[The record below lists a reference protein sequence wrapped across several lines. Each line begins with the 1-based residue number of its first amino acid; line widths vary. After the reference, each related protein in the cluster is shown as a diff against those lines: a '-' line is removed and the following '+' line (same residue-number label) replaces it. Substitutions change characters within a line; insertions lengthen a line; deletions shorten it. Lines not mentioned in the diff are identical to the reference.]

1 MGNIP
6 SSVFG
11 GDGAQPHSLEATFKI
26 TSLSQFATSPIAIDS
41 AFAPSGAYNHDQ
53 FDAIVFNEYN
63 DQRFLFGS
71 DGLRRSLQLT
81 TATPETSMDEFI
93 HFVITNDPVANS
105 VTLYRNG
112 QIYGDSYAPNA
123 GNSMTFDAYTR
134 ALVCIR
140 SRYPGCAPFVG
151 VIRSTAVYDQV
162 LSPISVSQHYTR
174 FTGISSTFNPTRNP
188 SVSPTQNPSAPS
200 SSPTANPS
208 SSPTTL
214 PSSTPTIHPSLTP
227 SNSPSAPPSLNPSGN
242 PSFAP
247 TINPSANPSRNPS
260 TSPTEY
266 PSLSPSSNP
275 SASPTQVPTG
285 DPTSSPSKSP
295 LGSGLTHNPSATP
308 TSEPSRPP
316 LLQGITHEPSLPP
329 TFNPSGNPSRDPTA
343 APTEY
348 PSLSPSSNPS
358 ALPTQVP
365 TGDPT
370 PSPSKSPLGSGLT
383 HNPSANPTSEPSNDP
398 SISPTSNPSSL
409 TTNPTATP
417 SSVPTP
423 QPSRSPLLQGIT
435 HEPSLPPTFNPSRD
449 PTAAP
454 TDYPSVSPS
463 SNPSVSP
470 SNGPSLH
477 PSAHPSLSPSQ
488 VPTGGPTTHPSMTP
502 TAEPSRSPSDN
513 PSLSPTSA
521 TQFPSIPPTQ
531 NPTLAVPIKR
541 HFVMV
546 LTGDFDEFQRYLN
559 STNVTKAVWAKGL
572 IKMMINVAIYPQ
584 LASVVLIIHSV
595 QKGSVIIDY
604 SLEIDVDVVS
614 LLDLAE
620 QNINA
625 TVEINVHA
633 NLTMP
638 VASNARYTLNPTTH
652 PTAVP
657 TTAAPSQSPTVKPT
671 KSPLKPGITHNPTTI
686 PTKEP
691 TGSPTVVPTHA
702 PTTRSPSTDPTVSPT
717 FHPTQAPTPQDIQC
731 NHAGITETE
740 TDGTYEYFLHINEQS
755 IVRFDTCRTL
765 ALFDI
770 FIEDTNDTDRNHS
783 CVECGS
789 ICYEPS
795 QYQVALSVGK
805 YRMDIHGPHA
815 FKMICTPKP
824 DSDAPTSSPI
834 TFEPTKT
841 PTGYPT
847 ANPTTSRPT
856 EPAYPVFNVSFK
868 GDGGAPISHYPFLS
882 DPYGRFVAYI
892 EVEVY
897 DAESVLGVSALCA
910 ECFVGQYRLQNGVWT
925 DIDHANNNDIS
936 VYNTQNGINTYQSR
950 LTVQSARRLKA
961 GRCVDESDHSRI
973 FKPDNIYELRL
984 EFVTDYLSST
994 SNALSI
1000 ETNRLPYG
1008 GDCMIQ
1014 NFEHLE
1020 PLR

>member
-343 APTEY
+343 APT
-348 PSLSPSSNPS
+348 
-358 ALPTQVP
+358 
-365 TGDPT
+365 
-370 PSPSKSPLGSGLT
+370 
-383 HNPSANPTSEPSNDP
+383 
-398 SISPTSNPSSL
+398 
-409 TTNPTATP
+409 
-417 SSVPTP
+417 
-423 QPSRSPLLQGIT
+423 
-435 HEPSLPPTFNPSRD
+435 
-449 PTAAP
+449 
-454 TDYPSVSPS
+454 DYPSVSPS

-584 LASVVLIIHSV
+584 LA
-595 QKGSVIIDY
+595 
-604 SLEIDVDVVS
+604 
-614 LLDLAE
+614 
-620 QNINA
+620 
-625 TVEINVHA
+625 
-633 NLTMP
+633 
-638 VASNARYTLNPTTH
+638 
-652 PTAVP
+652 
-657 TTAAPSQSPTVKPT
+657 
-671 KSPLKPGITHNPTTI
+671 
-686 PTKEP
+686 
-691 TGSPTVVPTHA
+691 
-702 PTTRSPSTDPTVSPT
+702 
-717 FHPTQAPTPQDIQC
+717 
-731 NHAGITETE
+731 
-740 TDGTYEYFLHINEQS
+740 
-755 IVRFDTCRTL
+755 
-765 ALFDI
+765 
-770 FIEDTNDTDRNHS
+770 
-783 CVECGS
+783 
-789 ICYEPS
+789 
-795 QYQVALSVGK
+795 
-805 YRMDIHGPHA
+805 
-815 FKMICTPKP
+815 
-824 DSDAPTSSPI
+824 
-834 TFEPTKT
+834 
-841 PTGYPT
+841 
-847 ANPTTSRPT
+847 
-856 EPAYPVFNVSFK
+856 
-868 GDGGAPISHYPFLS
+868 
-882 DPYGRFVAYI
+882 
-892 EVEVY
+892 
-897 DAESVLGVSALCA
+897 
-910 ECFVGQYRLQNGVWT
+910 
-925 DIDHANNNDIS
+925 
-936 VYNTQNGINTYQSR
+936 
-950 LTVQSARRLKA
+950 
-961 GRCVDESDHSRI
+961 
-973 FKPDNIYELRL
+973 
-984 EFVTDYLSST
+984 
-994 SNALSI
+994 
-1000 ETNRLPYG
+1000 
-1008 GDCMIQ
+1008 
-1014 NFEHLE
+1014 
-1020 PLR
+1020 